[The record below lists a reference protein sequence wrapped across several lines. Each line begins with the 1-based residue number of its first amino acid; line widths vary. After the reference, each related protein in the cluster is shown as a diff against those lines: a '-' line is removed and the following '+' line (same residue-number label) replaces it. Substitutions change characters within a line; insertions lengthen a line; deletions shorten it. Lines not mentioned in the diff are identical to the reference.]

1 MFPCEL
7 KNSGEFVP
15 KGPSVALRERV
26 NVYFGREGPWGEQT
40 SWKTACDRS

>member
-1 MFPCEL
+1 MFPIEP

-26 NVYFGREGPWGEQT
+26 NGIL
-40 SWKTACDRS
+40 